1 MFNTESQDNNIKN
14 QESLGASHV
23 PRGCNGK
30 TGDLST
36 SDWASPRNKQDYS
49 DSTAVNP
56 RRSAPTLRA
65 VGLTALIHPA
75 LLNPETLRLVSLAAA
90 ACLLFLIVA
99 LVQKCKQVKQP
110 SAELVCEEVG
120 QMTAGILDRSDR
132 AEIKG
137 NIESRLNEF
146 RRQLEVTFYSA
157 SEHQLVVQEFQR
169 VCNAIV
175 DIDIEEESDKFF
187 FDLNRAGE
195 LAGYFFKEYKQI
207 LPDSVRENLVSFV
220 ESLGGLQIFNHKVKL
235 LNESKGLYKTTSSL
249 KVWSESIAA
258 ISTCVDEY
266 SILPLLNE
274 RLTQWLKNLMERIL
288 EATDKQISK
297 NLQGDDSYYRKL
309 LRESASLVLRE
320 IERDKKHES
329 SFWNSLKHLGINTE
343 DQIRKN
349 QGAMDWVKSNFRQ

>member
-1 MFNTESQDNNIKN
+1 MNFNNQEN

-23 PRGCNGK
+23 PGGCDSK
-30 TGDLST
+30 AGDPAESN
-36 SDWASPRNKQDYS
+36 WASPRNKQDCS
-49 DSTAVNP
+49 DTTAVKP

-65 VGLTALIHPA
+65 VGLTAFMHPA
-75 LLNPETLRLVSLAAA
+75 LFNPELLRLVALASAV
-90 ACLLFLIVA
+90 CLLFLIVL

-137 NIESRLNEF
+137 NIEGRLNEF

-157 SEHQLVVQEFQR
+157 SEYQLVVQEFQR

-175 DIDIEEESDKFF
+175 AIDIEDESDKFF
-187 FDLNRAGE
+187 FDLNRASE

-220 ESLGGLQIFNHKVKL
+220 ESLGGLQIFNHKIKL
-235 LNESKGLYKTTSSL
+235 LNESKGLYKTTTSL
-249 KVWSESIAA
+249 KLWSESIAA

-274 RLTQWLKNLMERIL
+274 RLTQWLKNLVERIL

-297 NLQGDDSYYRKL
+297 DLQGDDSYYRKL

-320 IERDKKHES
+320 IEKDKKHES
-329 SFWNSLKHLGINTE
+329 PFWNSLKHLGINTE